1 MSRQKVV
8 MMMSLFLCLV
18 LPVPSRAA
26 YDGVYMSSP
35 AQSEV
40 DQEKER
46 KRTMIEGYV
55 QQVVVNTVIK
65 KSGEVIRRTIQN
77 NKIDLFPQLAFQAI
91 QQAAW
96 QVFNQPATREL
107 ALDIFESTTNKALLE
122 LEEGIDSNLV
132 QQHIQSKVDQDLQ
145 ALYQDP
151 LFQKIVKKVLELAL
165 MDQRKIIVMQVT
177 QQQLRLQ
184 VIAQEQEKMKRK
196 IIQEYQKGI
205 LSSK

>member
-1 MSRQKVV
+1 
-8 MMMSLFLCLV
+8 MSLFLCLV